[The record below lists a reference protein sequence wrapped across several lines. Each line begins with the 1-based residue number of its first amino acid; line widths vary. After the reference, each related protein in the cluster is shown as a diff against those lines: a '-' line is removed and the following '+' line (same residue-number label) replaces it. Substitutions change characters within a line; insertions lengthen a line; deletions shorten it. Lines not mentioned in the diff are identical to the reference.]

1 MALGIRW
8 SYLLAVAIAGGIGIW
23 MSQGDI
29 VVGGRADSP
38 NAEPPP
44 ADRIAKTSKELFSVR
59 VARFTARDRLSTLEI
74 RGRTEADA
82 KVSVRAETGA
92 RVQELFVSEGSRV
105 AAGDLL
111 CRLDLGARRAK
122 VLQAKAQLAQARLE
136 FDANTRLNT
145 KGFAS
150 EMKVATLKAALDAAS
165 AEVEEAE
172 IELGRAEIRAPVAG
186 MVQSPMVEVGEV
198 LVLGGVCATLI
209 NVDPMLFIG
218 QVSERDIG
226 RIDVGGKAEVKTV
239 VGDKVEGAI
248 RYIARAADPETR
260 TFRIEVRVPNKD
272 HRIRDGLT
280 ASAKIP
286 LPVTRAHL
294 MTPGVLVLNDSG
306 ELGVRTVSDDD
317 MVKFMPVRILADT
330 GSEGIWVS
338 GLPDEVTIII
348 VGQDYVIEGQK
359 VTPVIETAEVRQ

>member
-8 SYLLAVAIAGGIGIW
+8 SYLLAVAIAGGIGFW

-29 VVGGRADSP
+29 VVGGRADAP

-44 ADRIAKTSKELFSVR
+44 AERIEKTSQELFSVR
-59 VARFTARDRLSTLEI
+59 VAKFVARERLSTLEI

-92 RVQELFVSEGSRV
+92 RVQELFVSEGARV

-145 KGFAS
+145 KGFAT

-172 IELGRAEIRAPVAG
+172 IELSRAEIKAPVAG

-198 LVLGGVCATLI
+198 LALGGICATLI

-226 RIDVGGKAEVKTV
+226 KISVGGKAKVETV
-239 VGDKVEGAI
+239 VGDKVEGSI
-248 RYIARAADPETR
+248 RYIAPAADPETR
-260 TFRIEVRVPNKD
+260 TFRIEVRVPNRD
-272 HRIRDGLT
+272 HKIRDGLT
-280 ASAKIP
+280 ASARIP
-286 LPVTRAHL
+286 LPATRAHL
-294 MTPGVLVLNDSG
+294 MTSGVLVLNDAG
-306 ELGVRTVSDDD
+306 QLGVRTVTEDDV
-317 MVKFMPVRILADT
+317 VKFMPVRILADT
-330 GSEGIWVS
+330 GSEGVWIA

-359 VTPVIETAEVRQ
+359 VVPVIETAEVRQ